1 MKRLLLLLFFSSFLV
16 PALSRPKIGLVL
28 GGGGAKG
35 AAEIGALKYI
45 ERFDIPIDYIAG
57 TSIGSIIGSLYA
69 AGYRAEE
76 LEQLFCSRSLLST
89 LTDRRDDLRYK
100 PFVRTVT
107 GNDTLNYIFGF
118 PALNFRHHCI
128 GLLSCDSVETLIY
141 NLLENKHIRQ
151 FSDYRRTSFRCVAT
165 DFNPFKHVTETVQ
178 KTGNVSKAVRA
189 SMAFPL
195 VIKHQ
200 EIDDQHL
207 VDGGMMNNLPIDVV
221 KDMGADIVIVIDLQ
235 QSKITADDEDL
246 RIESLFSLLNFLKD
260 LGFNTVGTIINSA
273 LTLGKKI
280 AASAISEDQW
290 GIVGWALHRPDNRKY
305 LENLQL
311 YQGDN
316 IIYIHPYLPGF
327 DVASFGQT
335 ALRNMMDR
343 GWEEAKQ
350 HRTSLARVMRRA
362 NNAMR

>member
-1 MKRLLLLLFFSSFLV
+1 MKRILLLLLISTFFV
-16 PALSRPKIGLVL
+16 PAFSRPKIGLVL

-69 AGYRAEE
+69 AGYHADE
-76 LEQLFCSRSLLST
+76 LEQLLCGHSLLST

-100 PFVRTVT
+100 PFVRDVS
-107 GNDTLNYIFGF
+107 GADTLNYIFGF

-128 GLLSCDSVETLIY
+128 GLLSCDSVEALIA
-141 NLLENKHIRQ
+141 NLLAAKHIHQ
-151 FSDYRRTSFRCVAT
+151 FSDYRHTSFRCVAT
-165 DFNPFKHVTETVQ
+165 DFKPFKHVKETVQ
-178 KTGNVSKAVRA
+178 KSGDVSTAVRA

-221 KDMGADIVIVIDLQ
+221 KEMGAEIVIVIDLQ
-235 QSKITADDEDL
+235 QSKITLDDEDL
-246 RIESLFSLLNFLKD
+246 RIDSLFDLLGFLKD
-260 LGFNTVGTIINSA
+260 LGLNFADTIINSA

-280 AASAISEDQW
+280 AAAAIREDQW
-290 GIVGWALHRPDNRKY
+290 GLVGWALHRPDNKKY

-311 YQGDN
+311 YQGN
-316 IIYIHPYLPGF
+316 SIVYLHPMLPGYN
-327 DVASFGQT
+327 VASFGEES
-335 ALRNMMDR
+335 LRDMIDI
-343 GWEEAKQ
+343 GWKEAKQ
-350 HRTSLARVMRRA
+350 HRTALATIMRRA
-362 NNAMR
+362 NNTMR